1 MDGVSPR
8 RPPGSNTSNHPS
20 QQPASASEEAAAE
33 AHGEHRGHTR
43 DEAIAETDL
52 HLTGETSNKHGN
64 RKSGKGHP
72 RSLRFLTWRKV
83 MLAAGLLIFA
93 LLAAGALA
101 FWHVQSNLIVN
112 NLDGGAALLQED
124 TDPSMLDGEGD
135 GRINALLIGIDEKSG
150 LADSIIL
157 ASFDPIAKDVV
168 LLSIPRDL
176 YLETENFGPEKI
188 NAAHAYGQR
197 YGYQGGG
204 PELLK
209 DTVSAVTGVPIHYYG
224 RVDFSGFKQAVNI
237 IDGIT
242 VNVEQ
247 PIHDPYY
254 PDQTRTGYEPLH
266 LEAGKQHMDGKQA
279 LRYVRSRKT
288 TSDFDRSR
296 RQQKILM
303 ALREKVLSRG
313 TLANPNKVTGLLQTL
328 SGNAETNMSVDEIM
342 RLRELSQDVT
352 RDDIKR
358 VQLDTSQNNYL
369 SFSNVHGQS
378 VLVPSAGDFSEI
390 QAYVRTL
397 MVDSYIKSEAAKVS
411 VLNGTTQAGLAR
423 ETADLLRSYGYDVVN
438 VDNASNQK
446 YTQTVIFN
454 HAGDENPYTLRYL
467 EKRFGAA
474 AKRRQL
480 TEQNSAYD
488 IEIVL
493 GRDYEPDAE

>member
-1 MDGVSPR
+1 
-8 RPPGSNTSNHPS
+8 
-20 QQPASASEEAAAE
+20 
-33 AHGEHRGHTR
+33 
-43 DEAIAETDL
+43 
-52 HLTGETSNKHGN
+52 
-64 RKSGKGHP
+64 
-72 RSLRFLTWRKV
+72 
-83 MLAAGLLIFA
+83 
-93 LLAAGALA
+93 
-101 FWHVQSNLIVN
+101 
-112 NLDGGAALLQED
+112 
-124 TDPSMLDGEGD
+124 MLDGEGD

-157 ASFDPIAKDVV
+157 ASFDPIGKDVV

-176 YLETENFGPEKI
+176 YLETDNFGPEKI

-197 YGYQGGG
+197 YGYEGGG

-209 DTVSAVTGVPIHYYG
+209 DTVSTVTGVPIHYYG

-237 IDGIT
+237 IEGIT

-288 TSDFDRSR
+288 TSDFDRSG
-296 RQQKILM
+296 RQQKVLM

-342 RLRELSQDVT
+342 RLRELSRDVT

-358 VQLDTSQNNYL
+358 VQLDTS
-369 SFSNVHGQS
+369 H
-378 VLVPSAGDFSEI
+378 
-390 QAYVRTL
+390 YVRTL

-411 VLNGTTQAGLAR
+411 VLNGTTRAGLAR

-454 HAGDENPYTLRYL
+454 HSGDENPYTLRYL

-474 AKRRQL
+474 AKRRRS
-480 TEQNSAYD
+480 TGQNSAYD

-493 GRDYEPDAE
+493 GRDYEPNAE

>member
-1 MDGVSPR
+1 
-8 RPPGSNTSNHPS
+8 
-20 QQPASASEEAAAE
+20 
-33 AHGEHRGHTR
+33 
-43 DEAIAETDL
+43 
-52 HLTGETSNKHGN
+52 
-64 RKSGKGHP
+64 
-72 RSLRFLTWRKV
+72 
-83 MLAAGLLIFA
+83 
-93 LLAAGALA
+93 
-101 FWHVQSNLIVN
+101 
-112 NLDGGAALLQED
+112 
-124 TDPSMLDGEGD
+124 
-135 GRINALLIGIDEKSG
+135 
-150 LADSIIL
+150 
-157 ASFDPIAKDVV
+157 
-168 LLSIPRDL
+168 
-176 YLETENFGPEKI
+176 
-188 NAAHAYGQR
+188 
-197 YGYQGGG
+197 
-204 PELLK
+204 
-209 DTVSAVTGVPIHYYG
+209 
-224 RVDFSGFKQAVNI
+224 
-237 IDGIT
+237 
-242 VNVEQ
+242 
-247 PIHDPYY
+247 
-254 PDQTRTGYEPLH
+254 
-266 LEAGKQHMDGKQA
+266 
-279 LRYVRSRKT
+279 
-288 TSDFDRSR
+288 
-296 RQQKILM
+296 
-303 ALREKVLSRG
+303 
-313 TLANPNKVTGLLQTL
+313 
-328 SGNAETNMSVDEIM
+328 M